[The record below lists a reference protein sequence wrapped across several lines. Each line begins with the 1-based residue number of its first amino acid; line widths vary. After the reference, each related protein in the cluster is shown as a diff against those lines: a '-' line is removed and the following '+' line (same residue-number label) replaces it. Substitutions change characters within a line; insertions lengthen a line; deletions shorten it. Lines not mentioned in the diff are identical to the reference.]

1 MLLRQKSLGYRCS
14 LSSKQFKMIFFV
26 HLEKDGKKEAH
37 EIYTDQQI
45 TKVIDDVMIMMDKDQ
60 DGFISYPEYTVQ
72 EVVR

>member
-1 MLLRQKSLGYRCS
+1 
-14 LSSKQFKMIFFV
+14 MIFFV
-26 HLEKDGKKEAH
+26 NLEKDGKKEAH